1 MAADLL
7 NQGNGQEGQAAQ
19 QELQILLGG
28 HPPPNNHRPILRDI
42 TRAMDILV
50 RLNQICPL
58 PLRDLALKEVA
69 RLATHLLLE
78 NQMYFSSRASKIN
91 GRDGVY
97 ILNNVEERLKI
108 WSRNLPIRLREEL
121 LSATVNTLASTLGIG
136 GIDTYNRT
144 NPLPVLIASAF
155 ESLFDSS
162 FLRCTLPSMLQW
174 NKESRLKVLHLLHQA
189 PTRQEPTLCYNSP
202 KKIFQHFILKSLIFL
217 PTGSKIPARIL
228 ITF

>member
-1 MAADLL
+1 MAADLV
-7 NQGNGQEGQAAQ
+7 NPENGQARQAAEE
-19 QELQILLGG
+19 ELQRLLGG
-28 HPPPNNHRPILRDI
+28 QRPPNQRPILRDI

-50 RLNQICPL
+50 RLDQICPL

-69 RLATHLLLE
+69 RSAAHMLLD
-78 NQMYFSSRASKIN
+78 NQMYFSTRTSKIN

-144 NPLPVLIASAF
+144 NPLPVLIASTF

-189 PTRQEPTLCYNSP
+189 PTR
-202 KKIFQHFILKSLIFL
+202 
-217 PTGSKIPARIL
+217 
-228 ITF
+228 